1 MYENLYT
8 LAVTHD
14 AEWYVV
20 TIFSIIVNKIFVYG
34 LTVNLNGFH
43 CLNMKEISV
52 LLKVNVGFGLI

>member
-1 MYENLYT
+1 M
-8 LAVTHD
+8 
-14 AEWYVV
+14 V